1 MQTHLPVN
9 EVFSGRL
16 LHVLLQQRAMWG
28 SYYQKTPIEPQALV
42 LSANLP
48 LAVLC
53 APSETPAAVETSG
66 QEGLTGAAVHMRCSW
81 LVETTSTTSH

>member
-1 MQTHLPVN
+1 V
-9 EVFSGRL
+9 
-16 LHVLLQQRAMWG
+16 WG

-53 APSETPAAVETSG
+53 APSETPAAVTISA
-66 QEGLTGAAVHMRCSW
+66 QEGLTGAVVHVCCSW
-81 LVETTSTTSH
+81 LVEKTSGAGHQII